1 MRRQYLFF
9 AVSILYSISCELEEH
24 EIMFVLDSYGKIP
37 QRETVKPLCFFCVVP
52 LFLSHLHLYAVCQ
65 MGVFFQVFFF
75 CCYLLFYL
83 SRVSSVT
90 DVLITLSLGFWSN
103 FFLVYFLSRED

>member
-9 AVSILYSISCELEEH
+9 AVSILYSISCEREEH

-65 MGVFFQVFFF
+65 MGFFFQ
-75 CCYLLFYL
+75 
-83 SRVSSVT
+83 
-90 DVLITLSLGFWSN
+90 G
-103 FFLVYFLSRED
+103 FFLLVIYYFTCQEFHQSQMF